1 MRFFFAK
8 NRTIDEAIN
17 GKKDSSGKGDK
28 DTKPNRYAWEE
39 VFDLIAKEY
48 YGGDWNKAM
57 KLNIYAFSHRLKF
70 ITHKAKKELQQVKAA
85 RKR

>member
-8 NRTIDEAIN
+8 SRTINEAIH
-17 GKKDSSGKGDK
+17 GKANDSRKSDK
-28 DTKPNRYAWEE
+28 VAAPSRYQWEE
-39 VFDLIAKEY
+39 VFDIIAKEY

-57 KLNIYAFSHRLKF
+57 KLNIYAFNHRLKF
-70 ITHKAKKELQQVKAA
+70 ITHKTQKELQQIK